1 LIKTELLVCSK
12 VFSGKLQHPIFVS
25 TQSSIQVGVANGLV
39 HIRVEGKGSFQNSA
53 SLKDFAKEMLARG
66 HREFVVD
73 LAACPL
79 MDSTFMGTLA
89 GIALKLK
96 GCGEKGAIH
105 IVNLNERNQGLLCNL
120 GLDQLLSVECT
131 DFSGATSGLPTSFL
145 PTTESDK
152 LVQAKM
158 MLEAHEAVVT
168 ANPENEAKFKDVLEF
183 LRSDIAARQ

>member
-1 LIKTELLVCSK
+1 
-12 VFSGKLQHPIFVS
+12 VS

-39 HIRVEGKGSFQNSA
+39 RIRVEGKGSFQNSA

-73 LAACPL
+73 LGACPL

-96 GCGEKGAIH
+96 GCGEMGSIH

-120 GLDQLLSVECT
+120 GLDQLLRVECT
-131 DFSGATSGLPTSFL
+131 DFSGTDSLLPSSFL
-145 PTTESDK
+145 PAAVSDK
-152 LVQAKM
+152 LDQAQT

>member
-1 LIKTELLVCSK
+1 M
-12 VFSGKLQHPIFVS
+12 S

-96 GCGEKGAIH
+96 GCGELGSIH

-120 GLDQLLSVECT
+120 GLDQLLRVECT
-131 DFSGATSGLPTSFL
+131 DFSGAASVLPTAFL
-145 PTTESDK
+145 PTAESDK
-152 LVQAKM
+152 LAQAQT

-168 ANPENEAKFKDVLEF
+168 AKWDLPLPPA
-183 LRSDIAARQ
+183 SAAAAAPRPTYYCTTSPLGSECSSRPDCGGGGSLC